1 MHSPIRRFS
10 DYVYGHV
17 FYTTWCHYSYSCIN
31 IETRVTDKN
40 NINAT
45 TFQNHWNVGIGLP
58 CNVARQMKQN

>member
-31 IETRVTDKN
+31 IETRVTDK
-40 NINAT
+40 
-45 TFQNHWNVGIGLP
+45 
-58 CNVARQMKQN
+58 KQH